1 MIAQKSLAEP
11 SQVLNRNSKQF
22 GELLAGFCYL
32 QLLELGVDPSFHRL
46 SPGVYLELGALGYLK
61 WLWEQAERSDLFLNG
76 LPKPSLAETNLI
88 KRINS
93 NPNSFA
99 SINGAQLSRR
109 LFEYQMSEVSLNT
122 IDDGAEEQ
130 VFQLAEL
137 QAIVDSDEFLTKLAT
152 IFIKNVE
159 NQN

>member
-1 MIAQKSLAEP
+1 
-11 SQVLNRNSKQF
+11 
-22 GELLAGFCYL
+22 
-32 QLLELGVDPSFHRL
+32 
-46 SPGVYLELGALGYLK
+46 
-61 WLWEQAERSDLFLNG
+61 
-76 LPKPSLAETNLI
+76 
-88 KRINS
+88 
-93 NPNSFA
+93 
-99 SINGAQLSRR
+99 
-109 LFEYQMSEVSLNT
+109 MSEVSLNT

>member
-1 MIAQKSLAEP
+1 ML
-11 SQVLNRNSKQF
+11 
-22 GELLAGFCYL
+22 
-32 QLLELGVDPSFHRL
+32 
-46 SPGVYLELGALGYLK
+46 PGAYLELGALGYLK

-76 LPKPSLAETNLI
+76 LPQPSLAEANLI
-88 KRINS
+88 ERINS
-93 NPNSFA
+93 IPNSFA
-99 SINGAQLSRR
+99 SIDGAQLSHR